1 MGSAADRIDGIRTD
15 RIPDNPELTTDD
27 QEALLEFSDDLFL
40 RTSDYS
46 DHHHE
51 ELLRHLVLI
60 AEGVDGLAQSRDDR
74 DTAEDIVRCIKRTY
88 DNEETN
94 RDFRVALRGFGKHT
108 TEGDDVP
115 PALDLISS
123 TTSRSYKPQ
132 PDPSEMLHWEDH
144 IIPMVDACHDN
155 RDAAIIAT
163 AWDAGTRSGVTVATS
178 PSRSPSPPDSSSPPL
193 RRRG

>member
-1 MGSAADRIDGIRTD
+1 MLFRSVAALG
-15 RIPDNPELTTDD
+15 
-27 QEALLEFSDDLFL
+27 EA
-40 RTSDYS
+40 
-46 DHHHE
+46 
-51 ELLRHLVLI
+51 V
-60 AEGVDGLAQSRDDR
+60 DDR

-94 RDFRVALRGFGKHT
+94 RDFRVALRDFGKHT